1 MERQGIEQMRVYAK
15 ISRAALRHNME
26 AMRDSLP
33 EGIRIA
39 GVVKADAYGHG
50 AALVADTIKPYVSFF
65 CVATAEEA
73 LGLRKHGIE
82 KPVLVLGP
90 VFDADYEDLVRAEI
104 RPSIFTEAQAEA
116 LSKAAEKLG
125 RKAAFH
131 LAVDTGMHRIG
142 LNPDAEGV
150 LLAGRIA
157 AFSNLDFEG
166 MFTHFYRADEWS
178 QETTEL
184 QEQRFRDFRKALR
197 ERGLS
202 PRICHIANS
211 AGILNLRGT
220 EYDRMRAG
228 ISIYGI
234 YPATEMAHPLAL
246 EPVLSL
252 HSTVTYVKE
261 LPAGGAVSYG
271 GTFVAERPMRVAT
284 VSIGYGDGYPR
295 ALSNKGE
302 VLIHGK
308 RCRILGRVCMD
319 QLMADVSAVPEARTG
334 SPVTLLG
341 RDGEACITLEELAE
355 RSGRFHYE
363 ILCCLNQRVP
373 RIDG

>member
-1 MERQGIEQMRVYAK
+1 MRVYAK

-50 AALVADTIKPYVSFF
+50 AALVADTIEPYVSFF

-73 LGLRKHGIE
+73 FGLRKHGIE

-150 LLAGRIA
+150 RLAEHIA

-166 MFTHFYRADEWS
+166 MFTHFYRATS
-178 QETTEL
+178 G
-184 QEQRFRDFRKALR
+184 LR
-197 ERGLS
+197 RL
-202 PRICHIANS
+202 RNCKNS
-211 AGILNLRGT
+211 AFAISAKHCGRG
-220 EYDRMRAG
+220 DFH
-228 ISIYGI
+228 
-234 YPATEMAHPLAL
+234 PASATLQIP
-246 EPVLSL
+246 
-252 HSTVTYVKE
+252 
-261 LPAGGAVSYG
+261 
-271 GTFVAERPMRVAT
+271 RVFESA
-284 VSIGYGDGYPR
+284 R
-295 ALSNKGE
+295 
-302 VLIHGK
+302 H
-308 RCRILGRVCMD
+308 RV
-319 QLMADVSAVPEARTG
+319 
-334 SPVTLLG
+334 
-341 RDGEACITLEELAE
+341 
-355 RSGRFHYE
+355 
-363 ILCCLNQRVP
+363 
-373 RIDG
+373 

>member
-1 MERQGIEQMRVYAK
+1 M
-15 ISRAALRHNME
+15 
-26 AMRDSLP
+26 
-33 EGIRIA
+33 
-39 GVVKADAYGHG
+39 
-50 AALVADTIKPYVSFF
+50 
-65 CVATAEEA
+65 
-73 LGLRKHGIE
+73 
-82 KPVLVLGP
+82 
-90 VFDADYEDLVRAEI
+90 
-104 RPSIFTEAQAEA
+104 
-116 LSKAAEKLG
+116 
-125 RKAAFH
+125 
-131 LAVDTGMHRIG
+131 
-142 LNPDAEGV
+142 
-150 LLAGRIA
+150 
-157 AFSNLDFEG
+157 
-166 MFTHFYRADEWS
+166 
-178 QETTEL
+178 
-184 QEQRFRDFRKALR
+184 
-197 ERGLS
+197 
-202 PRICHIANS
+202 
-211 AGILNLRGT
+211 NLRGT
-220 EYDRMRAG
+220 EYDMMRAG

-373 RIDG
+373 RIDS